1 MCQYSAID
9 GFAGDW
15 HLVHLGSRA
24 AGGMGL
30 VCVEATAVSPEGRI
44 TPGDLGLWHDDHIEG
59 LRRIT
64 DFIRSQGAVPAIQL
78 AHSGRKGSRARPWDG
93 GAVLRERSEGP
104 GSRDAESDVWDA
116 AWTVVG
122 PSPLPWETGDPMPM
136 ALDGAG
142 LRRIVEAFRSA
153 AERALQAGF
162 EVVEIHAAHG
172 YLLHS
177 FLSPLT
183 NHRDDAYGGSFEG
196 RTRVLREVAE
206 AVREVWPER
215 LPLLCRLSVT
225 DWMEW
230 TGEPSWTLEQS
241 IELARQ
247 LHHLGVDMM
256 DCSSGGLVP
265 EQRIPGGAGYQ
276 TPFAAHIRQ
285 ETGIPTIAVGL
296 VTQPAQADHIIRTG
310 QADLVAIGRQLLRDP
325 FFGLRAAH
333 ETHQKADWPNPYL
346 RAPF

>member
-1 MCQYSAID
+1 
-9 GFAGDW
+9 
-15 HLVHLGSRA
+15 
-24 AGGMGL
+24 
-30 VCVEATAVSPEGRI
+30 
-44 TPGDLGLWHDDHIEG
+44 
-59 LRRIT
+59 
-64 DFIRSQGAVPAIQL
+64 
-78 AHSGRKGSRARPWDG
+78 
-93 GAVLRERSEGP
+93 
-104 GSRDAESDVWDA
+104 
-116 AWTVVG
+116 
-122 PSPLPWETGDPMPM
+122 MPM

-153 AERALQAGF
+153 TERALQAGF

-196 RTRVLREVAE
+196 RTRLLREVAE

-215 LPLLCRLSVT
+215 LPLLYRLSVT

-256 DCSSGGLVP
+256 DCSSGGLVL

-276 TPFAAHIRQ
+276 TPFAARIRQ